1 MPDFKEV
8 LQGVKDLLKPLLIKE
23 NATDED
29 ISNYA
34 KIEKEL
40 DSLQHEHDV
49 TLGVNATLRESIIH
63 VVKNQGSSDKPKD
76 DPDGSNPKTIEE
88 CIAEVQSRKEK

>member
-1 MPDFKEV
+1 MPEFKQV
-8 LQGVKDLLKPLLIKE
+8 LQGIKDMIKPLLIKE
-23 NATDED
+23 NASDED

-40 DSLQHEHDV
+40 DSLNNEHEV

-63 VVKNQGSSDKPKD
+63 VVKNQGSGDKPKD
-76 DPDGSNPKTIEE
+76 DLDGSNPKTIEE
-88 CIAEVQSRKEK
+88 CIAEIQSKGDK

>member
-8 LQGVKDLLKPLLIKE
+8 LQGVKDLIKPLLIKE

-40 DSLQHEHDV
+40 DSLQNEHDI
-49 TLGVNATLRESIIH
+49 TLGVNASLRESIIH

-76 DPDGSNPKTIEE
+76 GTDGSNPKTIEE
-88 CIAEVQSRKEK
+88 CIAEIQEKEGK